1 MTDLHEEYLNSSTP
15 LFNHKRTMGQAIIE
29 AAIDSSATW
38 GEGTIIWHYA
48 RILAQVRIGKN
59 CSIGGGTEIGRGSV
73 IGDNTRVGAN
83 AFLPPNSIVG
93 ANVFIG
99 PGVVCTDDMHPH
111 IHVAGE
117 PPYLAQPPIIEEG
130 AAIGAGAVLL
140 PGIRIGKHA
149 RVAAGAIVTKSV
161 PDHAMVRGQPARART
176 MPRQWEHVAD
186 MVGDVA

>member
-1 MTDLHEEYLNSSTP
+1 
-15 LFNHKRTMGQAIIE
+15 MGQSIIE

-83 AFLPPNSIVG
+83 AFLPPNTVVG
-93 ANVFIG
+93 PNVFIG

-111 IHVAGE
+111 IHVPGE
-117 PPYLAQPPIIEEG
+117 APYFAQPPVIEEG
-130 AAIGAGAVLL
+130 AAIGAGAILL
-140 PGIRIGKHA
+140 PGVKIGKYA
-149 RVAAGAIVTKSV
+149 RVAAGAVVTKDV
-161 PDHAMVRGQPARART
+161 VERGMVRGLPARART
-176 MPRQWEHVAD
+176 MPRQWEHVAE
-186 MVGDVA
+186 VVSPIAS